1 MKNLSHIF
9 LFGFILSITCF
20 SSCKNDNWLEIKP
33 KSFFTPENVYVNKAG
48 FESALITMRKQLK
61 TENTGY
67 IHYIAADF
75 SASDFGAP
83 WSQIDFNTL
92 TPSTSKYYPY
102 LTFFT
107 NAYGFIKNTN
117 VVVSRINNI
126 EWSNENE
133 KNAILAEAIWFR
145 AYWYYRLVNTYGDV
159 PFIAQEV
166 IEPKLDFYTH
176 SRWAI
181 LNRLEKD
188 LEFAAQWLPEKTE
201 PGAPSKGA
209 ANHLLTKV
217 YLANLNFDKAIN
229 AANQV
234 INGPYELMT
243 SRFGI
248 DVNDPVRNLIWDLH
262 RPQNFNIA
270 SNRETIFAIVDR
282 YEAPPG
288 AKVIER
294 IEAPPGSEYSGLY
307 TMRTYNCSWLQV
319 RDSEGKTGML
329 PSGLQYDTL
338 GRGNSNVM
346 LSDYYQYGIWNYGGQ
361 TWKNSQDL
369 RRADINWVDV
379 HEILYNNPASVDY
392 GKPVNKKNMPNPMDT
407 LKCIYA
413 MPHYIMYAKQQDA
426 KATPMGG
433 NYDWYVFRLAETY
446 LLRAEAYFWKNQL
459 AEAANDINKV
469 RKRANAIPIQPN
481 EVTIDFIMD
490 ERGRELFA
498 EEPRH
503 SEMIRISYILAKLN
517 KNGYSLDNFSNKNYY
532 YDRVMKY
539 NKVYEK
545 KIIYIGLTA
554 HMSPFHALWPI
565 PDKIIIENSL
575 GVINQNI
582 GYNGAENNVPPL
594 ETTE

>member
-426 KATPMGG
+426 KATPKGG

>member
-1 MKNLSHIF
+1 MKKLSNIF
-9 LFGFILSITCF
+9 LAGFILLWALI
-20 SSCKNDNWLEIKP
+20 SSCEDDNWLQIKP

-61 TENTGY
+61 AENTGY
-67 IHYIAADF
+67 INYIAADF
-75 SASDFGAP
+75 SASDLGSP
-83 WSQIDFNTL
+83 WSQLDFKTL

-126 EWSNENE
+126 EWSSENE
-133 KNAILAEAIWFR
+133 KNAILAEALWFR
-145 AYWYYRLVNTYGDV
+145 AYWYYRLINTYGDV
-159 PFIAQEV
+159 PFVNKEIT
-166 IEPKLDFYTH
+166 EPKLDFYTH
-176 SRWAI
+176 SRWTI
-181 LNRLEKD
+181 LNKLESD

-209 ANHLLTKV
+209 ANHLLAKV
-217 YLANLNFDKAIN
+217 YLANLNFDKAIE
-229 AANQV
+229 AANKV

-243 SRFGI
+243 GRFGI
-248 DVNDPVRNLIWDLH
+248 DANDPVRNLIWDLH
-262 RPQNFNIA
+262 RPQNFNISA
-270 SNRETIFAIVDR
+270 NKETILAIVDR

-288 AKVIER
+288 GKTD
-294 IEAPPGSEYSGLY
+294 GLY
-307 TMRTYNCSWLQV
+307 TMRIYNCSWYQNPV

-329 PSGLQYDTL
+329 PSGLQYDSL
-338 GRGNSNVM
+338 GRGNANVM
-346 LSDYYQYGIWNYGGQ
+346 LTDYYQYGIWNYGGQ

-379 HEILYNNPASVDY
+379 DEILYNNPNSVDY
-392 GKPVNKKNMPNPMDT
+392 GKPVDKKNIPTPMDS
-407 LKCIYA
+407 LRCIYA
-413 MPHYIMYAKQQDA
+413 MPHYIMYAKQQDEN
-426 KATPMGG
+426 ATPVGG

-459 AEAANDINKV
+459 SEAANDINKI
-469 RKRANAIPIQPN
+469 RDRANALPIQAN
-481 EVTIDFIMD
+481 EVTIDFILD

-517 KNGYSLDNFSNKNYY
+517 KEEYTLDNFSSKNYY

-539 NKVYEK
+539 NKVYEQK
-545 KIIYIGLTA
+545 VTYIGLTA
-554 HMSPFHALWPI
+554 AMSPFHALWPI
-565 PDKIIIENSL
+565 PDRIIIENSL

-582 GYNGAENNVPPL
+582 GYNGSEKNIPPR
-594 ETTE
+594 ETIEE

>member
-1 MKNLSHIF
+1 MKKLSNIF
-9 LFGFILSITCF
+9 LTGFILLMTFIA
-20 SSCKNDNWLEIKP
+20 SCKDDNWLEIKP
-33 KSFFTPENVYVNKAG
+33 KSFFTPENVYVSKAG

-67 IHYIAADF
+67 INYIAADF
-75 SASDFGAP
+75 SASDLGSP
-83 WSQIDFNTL
+83 WSQLDFKTL

-107 NAYGFIKNTN
+107 NVYEFIKNTN

-126 EWSNENE
+126 EWSSENE
-133 KNAILAEAIWFR
+133 KNAILAEALWFR

-159 PFIAQEV
+159 PFVNKEIT
-166 IEPKLDFYTH
+166 EPKLDFYTH

-181 LNRLEKD
+181 LNKLEKD

-209 ANHLLTKV
+209 ANHLLAKV
-217 YLANLNFDKAIN
+217 YLANLNFDKAIE
-229 AANQV
+229 AANKV

-243 SRFGI
+243 GRFGI
-248 DVNDPVRNLIWDLH
+248 DANDPVRNLIWDLH
-262 RPQNFNIA
+262 RPQNFNISA
-270 SNRETIFAIVDR
+270 NKETILAIVDR

-288 AKVIER
+288 GKTD
-294 IEAPPGSEYSGLY
+294 GLY
-307 TMRTYNCSWLQV
+307 TMRIYNCSWYQNPV

-329 PSGLQYDTL
+329 PSGLQYDSL
-338 GRGNSNVM
+338 GRGNANVM
-346 LSDYYQYGIWNYGGQ
+346 LTDYYQYGIWNYGGQ

-379 HEILYNNPASVDY
+379 DEILYNNPNSVDY
-392 GKPVNKKNMPNPMDT
+392 GKPVDKKNVPTPIDT
-407 LKCIYA
+407 LRCIYA
-413 MPHYIMYAKQQDA
+413 MPHYIMYAKQQDE
-426 KATPMGG
+426 KATPVGG

-459 AEAANDINKV
+459 PEAANDINKV
-469 RKRANAIPIQPN
+469 RERANALPIQAS
-481 EVTIDFIMD
+481 EVTIDFILD

-503 SEMIRISYILAKLN
+503 SEMIRISYILAKQN
-517 KNGYSLDNFSNKNYY
+517 KEGYTLDNFSNKNYY
-532 YDRVMKY
+532 HDRVMKH
-539 NKVYEK
+539 NKVYEQK
-545 KIIYIGLTA
+545 VTYIGLTA
-554 HMSPFHALWPI
+554 AISPFHALWPI

-594 ETTE
+594 EIIEE